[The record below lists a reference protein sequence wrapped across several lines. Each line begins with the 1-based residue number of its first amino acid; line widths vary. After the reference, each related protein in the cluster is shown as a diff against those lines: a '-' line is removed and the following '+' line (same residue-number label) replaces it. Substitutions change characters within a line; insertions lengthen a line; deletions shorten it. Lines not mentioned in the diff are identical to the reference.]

1 MSVLPF
7 GYRVSRTDKNVCPP
21 FRLSRQQDRQ
31 ECLSSLSVIA
41 SAGQTR
47 MSVLPFGYRVSGT
60 DKNVCPPFRLSRQR
74 DRQECLSSLSVI
86 ASAGQTRMSV
96 LLLFKVYLYSLQ
108 RPSGSHAERLRID

>member
-74 DRQECLSSLSVI
+74 DRQECLSYYFLKCTCTPSSGHRARTLSV
-86 ASAGQTRMSV
+86 
-96 LLLFKVYLYSLQ
+96 
-108 RPSGSHAERLRID
+108 SG